1 MQEPT
6 EFSRP
11 VDLRAIPRQIV
22 ELSADEAERAALARR
37 FDIVSIASLSATA
50 SIEERASG
58 VDVSGR
64 IEAALVQS
72 CAISGEDFPVRIA
85 SDYRLRFVPEA
96 EYEAAL
102 ADAGEEIELS
112 SDDLDTIAY
121 SGSSIDLGEAIA
133 QTLALEIDPYAEGPN
148 ADAAR
153 AEYGLSTPE
162 ASGPFAA
169 LQALK
174 KGQDTKS

>member
-1 MQEPT
+1 MQEMT

-11 VDLRAIPRQIV
+11 IDLRAIPRHVV
-22 ELSADEAERAALARR
+22 ELSASATERSALARR
-37 FDIVSIASLSATA
+37 FDIVSIGSLTATA
-50 SIEERASG
+50 TIEERASG
-58 VDVSGR
+58 VEVTGR
-64 IEAALVQS
+64 IEAALVQA

-85 SDYRLRFVPEA
+85 SDYRLRFLPEA

-102 ADAGEEIELS
+102 ADAGEEVELS

-121 SGSSIDLGEAIA
+121 SGSTIDLGEAIA
-133 QTLALEIDPYAEGPN
+133 QTLALEIDPYAEGPG

-174 KGQDTKS
+174 GKQG

>member
-11 VDLRAIPRQIV
+11 IDLRAMPRQIV
-22 ELSADEAERAALARR
+22 EVSADAGERAALARR
-37 FDIVSIASLSATA
+37 FAIVSIGALKASA
-50 SIEERASG
+50 SFEERASG

-64 IEAALVQS
+64 IEAELVQS

-96 EYEAAL
+96 DYEAAL
-102 ADAGEEIELS
+102 AEGGEEIELS
-112 SDDLDTIAY
+112 SEDLDTIAY
-121 SGSSIDLGEAIA
+121 SGSTIDLGEAIA

-174 KGQDTKS
+174 KG

>member
-1 MQEPT
+1 MQEAT

-11 VDLRAIPRQIV
+11 IDLRAIPRHTV
-22 ELSADEAERAALARR
+22 ELTADEAERAALARR
-37 FDIVSIASLSATA
+37 FDIVSIGSLTATA
-50 SIEERASG
+50 SIAEQASG
-58 VDVSGR
+58 VEVAGR
-64 IEAALVQS
+64 IEAALVQA
-72 CAISGEDFPVRIA
+72 CAISGEDFPVTIA
-85 SDYRLRFVPEA
+85 SEYRLRFVPEA

-102 ADAGEEIELS
+102 ADAGEEVELTS
-112 SDDLDTIAY
+112 EDLDTIAY

-174 KGQDTKS
+174 QGKGPKS

>member
-1 MQEPT
+1 MQEMT

-11 VDLRAIPRQIV
+11 IDLRAIPRQV
-22 ELSADEAERAALARR
+22 VDLSASETERVALARR
-37 FDIVSIASLSATA
+37 FDIVSIGSLTATA
-50 SIEERASG
+50 TIEERASG
-58 VDVSGR
+58 VEVTGR
-64 IEAALVQS
+64 IEAALMQA
-72 CAISGEDFPVRIA
+72 CAISGEDFPVRIV

-102 ADAGEEIELS
+102 ADAGEEVELS

-121 SGSSIDLGEAIA
+121 SGSTIDLGEAIA
-133 QTLALEIDPYAEGPN
+133 QTLALEIDPYAEGPD

-174 KGQDTKS
+174 GKQG

>member
-1 MQEPT
+1 MQEMT

-11 VDLRAIPRQIV
+11 IDLRTIPRHAV
-22 ELSADEAERAALARR
+22 ELSASETERTALARR
-37 FDIVSIASLSATA
+37 FDIVSIGSLTATA
-50 SIEERASG
+50 TIEERASG
-58 VDVSGR
+58 VEVTGR
-64 IEAALVQS
+64 IEAALVQA

-102 ADAGEEIELS
+102 ADAGEEVELS

-121 SGSSIDLGEAIA
+121 SGSTIDLGEAIA
-133 QTLALEIDPYAEGPN
+133 QTLALEIDPYAEGPG

-162 ASGPFAA
+162 ATGPFAA

-174 KGQDTKS
+174 GKQG